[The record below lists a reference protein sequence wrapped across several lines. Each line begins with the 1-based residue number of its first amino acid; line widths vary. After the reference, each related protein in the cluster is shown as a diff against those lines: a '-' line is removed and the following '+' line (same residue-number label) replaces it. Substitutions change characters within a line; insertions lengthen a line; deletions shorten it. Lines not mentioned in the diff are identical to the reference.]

1 MQSADPIGE
10 STDGQVGAQTSNRLS
25 VPRSR
30 TRLSFVKMRRS
41 TIRPIPV
48 SAVWKVPDDLAQT
61 RVSASRW
68 KEHAPL
74 LASGLEGNGVDED
87 ESGDGRHRT
96 LIFPAVSHAAHDDD
110 VALFHGDDLS
120 AVELDIDLT

>member
-41 TIRPIPV
+41 TIPIPV
-48 SAVWKVPDDLAQT
+48 SAVRKVPDDLARA
-61 RVSASRW
+61 RVSLHAGKSTPLFSPAAS
-68 KEHAPL
+68 KGTASMKMKAVTAGAVL
-74 LASGLEGNGVDED
+74 L
-87 ESGDGRHRT
+87 
-96 LIFPAVSHAAHDDD
+96 F
-110 VALFHGDDLS
+110 FQQ
-120 AVELDIDLT
+120 

>member
-1 MQSADPIGE
+1 MQSAHPIGD
-10 STDGQVGAQTSNRLS
+10 STDGQVGAQTSHRLR

-61 RVSASRW
+61 RVSLHAGKSTPPAAS
-68 KEHAPL
+68 KGT
-74 LASGLEGNGVDED
+74 ASM
-87 ESGDGRHRT
+87 RMK
-96 LIFPAVSHAAHDDD
+96 AVT
-110 VALFHGDDLS
+110 VGTVRLFFQQ
-120 AVELDIDLT
+120 